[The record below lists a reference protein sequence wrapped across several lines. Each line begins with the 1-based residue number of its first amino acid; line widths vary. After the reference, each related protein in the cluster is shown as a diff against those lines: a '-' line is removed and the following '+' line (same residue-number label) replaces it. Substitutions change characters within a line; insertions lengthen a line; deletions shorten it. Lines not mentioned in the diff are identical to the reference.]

1 MPVLISGVLKDGTG
15 TPVQNCTIQLKAC
28 RTSTTVVVNT
38 VASENPDDAG
48 RYSMDVEQGQYTVT
62 LLVDGYPPSH
72 AGVITVYD
80 DSKPGTLNDFLGAMT
95 EDDVRPEALRR
106 FEAMVEEVARQAS
119 EASRNATAAGQASEQ
134 AQTSAGQAA
143 ESATAAVNA
152 AGAAEASATQAASSA
167 ASAESS
173 TGTAT
178 TKAGEASASAASADT
193 ARTAA
198 AASEAAAKT
207 SEANADASRTAAG
220 DSAAAAAASATA
232 AQTSAA
238 RAGSSETAAK
248 TSETR
253 AASSAGDAGASATAA
268 AASEKA
274 AAASAAEAKTSET
287 NAATSASTAAASAT
301 AASSSASEASN
312 HAAASDTSASLAA
325 QSSTAAGAAA
335 TRAEDAAKRA
345 EDIADVISLEDAS
358 LTKKGIV
365 KLSSAT
371 DSDSEALAATPKAV
385 HAVMDEVQTKA
396 PLDSPALTGTP
407 TAPTPETTAAGIEIA
422 TAAFV
427 AAKVAQLVGSAPEAL
442 DTLKEL
448 ADALGNDP
456 NFATTITNMIAGK
469 QPLDDTLTALSGKS
483 VDGLIEYV
491 GLRETI
497 NRAAG
502 AMQKAQNGGD
512 ILDKK
517 QFARTIG
524 AVTSTTITLGE
535 SGWFKIATVFMPQAT
550 STAVI
555 KLYGGSGFNVG
566 SFEQAAISELVLRAG
581 NGSPVGI
588 TATLWKRSPNGVLE
602 CAWINTSGDNYDI
615 YVRINQYAYWL
626 IAQYDYSGNA
636 NVTLHSTPE
645 YSSVQPGNS
654 TSGQTYTLYN
664 SMMKPT
670 AGDVDALSV
679 NGGRLNG
686 PLSIGT
692 DNALGGN
699 SIVLGDNDT
708 GLKQNGDGILDI
720 FANSQHTVRV
730 APGEMIVLGAI
741 RAGNGKK
748 LSLTSTN
755 NSALNAGF
763 NLWGDGGNRPTV
775 IELGDDQ
782 GWHLYSQRNTDGS
795 IQFVVNGQVI
805 PDNYGNFDAR
815 YLSSGNVYTKGE
827 SDNRY
832 VQNIQRGAPVWPGK
846 VDEYGPAEAP
856 AGCFLTQARHDPT
869 TAYGVTFAYRP
880 LQMWVGNGWRTING

>member
-1 MPVLISGVLKDGTG
+1 MPVLISGVLKDGAG

-48 RYSMDVEQGQYTVT
+48 RYSMDVEQGQYAVT
-62 LLVDGYPPSH
+62 LLVEGYPPSH

-119 EASRNATAAGQASEQ
+119 EALRNATAAGQASEQ

-143 ESATAAVNA
+143 ESATTAGSA

-173 TGTAT
+173 AVTAT
-178 TKAGEASASAASADT
+178 TKAGEASVSAESADT
-193 ARTAA
+193 ARTAV
-198 AASEAAAKT
+198 AASAAAAKT
-207 SEANADASRTAAG
+207 SEANADVSRTAAG

-232 AQTSAA
+232 AQASAE
-238 RAGSSETAAK
+238 RAGASETAAK
-248 TSETR
+248 TSETQ

-268 AASEKA
+268 AASKKA

-287 NAATSASTAAASAT
+287 NAATSANTAAASAT
-301 AASSSASEASN
+301 AASSSASAAST

-365 KLSSAT
+365 KLSSAA
-371 DSDSEALAATPKAV
+371 DSDSEVLAATPKAV
-385 HAVMDEVQTKA
+385 KTVMGEVQTKA
-396 PLDSPALTGTP
+396 PLDSPAFTGTP
-407 TAPTPETTAAGIEIA
+407 TTPTPPDDAKGLQTANAEFVRKLIA
-422 TAAFV
+422 A
-427 AAKVAQLVGSAPEAL
+427 LVGSVPESL
-442 DTLKEL
+442 DTLQEL

-456 NFATTITNMIAGK
+456 NFATTVLNKLAGK

-502 AMQKAQNGGD
+502 AMQKDQNGAD
-512 ILDKK
+512 IPDKK

-524 AVTSTTITLGE
+524 AVTSTSVTFGE

-588 TATLWKRSPNGVLE
+588 TATLWRRSPAAANE
-602 CAWINTSGDNYDI
+602 IAWINTSGDSYDI
-615 YVRINQYAYWL
+615 YINIGRYAYGL
-626 IAQYDYSGNA
+626 IAQYDCTSNA
-636 NVTLHSTPE
+636 GVILHTSPE
-645 YSSVQPGNS
+645 FSETKPANA
-654 TSGQTYTLYN
+654 TNGQTYTLFN
-664 SMMKPT
+664 SLMKPT
-670 AGDVDALSV
+670 AGDVEALSV
-679 NGGRLNG
+679 SGGRLNG
-686 PLSIGT
+686 PLGIGT

-699 SIVLGDNDT
+699 SIVFGDNDT

-720 FANSQHTVRV
+720 FANNQHTVRV

-805 PDNYGNFDAR
+805 PDNYSNFDAR
-815 YLSSGNVYTKGE
+815 YLTSGNVYTKGE